1 VVEEGGKTMEFGFFG
16 YGMAVGPSTIGDGCQ
31 ASWVLCCTGEEK
43 SASGEGGLFP
53 AVSNGGVAVV
63 VVVAYCA
70 RVGGLADCR
79 AG

>member
-1 VVEEGGKTMEFGFFG
+1 MEFGFLG
-16 YGMAVGPSTIGDGCQ
+16 YGMAVGPSTIGDGCR
-31 ASWVLCCTGEEK
+31 ASCGLCCTGEEK

-53 AVSNGGVAVV
+53 AVSNGEVAVVVVVV

>member
-1 VVEEGGKTMEFGFFG
+1 MEFGFLG

-31 ASWVLCCTGEEK
+31 ASCVLCCTGEEK

-53 AVSNGGVAVV
+53 AVSNGEVA